1 LSLNRSEK
9 EAVISDV
16 TGLAAKAQ
24 TLVIAEYRGITV
36 ADMTK
41 LRNNARSNGVT
52 LSVLKNTLARRAVA
66 GSAFEVVSDQMTGPL
81 IYGFSVDAVA
91 AAKVVAE
98 FAKTN
103 DKLVIRAGAYGGKA
117 LDVNGV
123 KQLASIPS
131 KEVLLAQL
139 LGLMQSPIS
148 RTARVL
154 AALAEQ
160 RGAGAAQ
167 KKLPPQRQ
175 LRLKRALSVVTKV
188 KHCGTV
194 LSIAKLCPQLT
205 VGNKNGIR

>member
-9 EAVISDV
+9 EAVINDV
-16 TGLAAKAQ
+16 TSLAAKAQ

-41 LRNNARSNGVT
+41 LRNEARSKGVS

-66 GSAFEVVSDQMTGPL
+66 GSAFEVVADQMTGPL
-81 IYGFSVDAVA
+81 IYGFSEDAVS
-91 AAKVVAE
+91 AAKVVAD

-103 DKLVIRAGAYGGKA
+103 DKLVIRGGAFDGKA

-160 RGAGAAQ
+160 RGAGAAVEEAA
-167 KKLPPQRQ
+167 PVE
-175 LRLKRALSVVTKV
+175 AV
-188 KHCGTV
+188 
-194 LSIAKLCPQLT
+194 AA
-205 VGNKNGIR
+205 

>member
-9 EAVISDV
+9 QAVIEEV
-16 TGLAAKAQ
+16 TALAAKAQ
-24 TLVIAEYRGITV
+24 TLVMAEYRGITV

-41 LRNNARSNGVT
+41 LRATARSNGVE

-66 GSAFEVVSDQMTGPL
+66 GSQFEVVGEQMTGPL

-91 AAKVVAE
+91 AAKVVAD

-103 DKLVIRAGAYGGKA
+103 DKLVIRGGAFAGKA

-139 LGLMQSPIS
+139 CGLLMSPIS
-148 RTARVL
+148 RTAVVL
-154 AALAEQ
+154 GALAKKKGE
-160 RGAGAAQ
+160 GAEAA
-167 KKLPPQRQ
+167 P
-175 LRLKRALSVVTKV
+175 A
-188 KHCGTV
+188 
-194 LSIAKLCPQLT
+194 AA
-205 VGNKNGIR
+205 

>member
-41 LRNNARSNGVT
+41 LRNNARSAGVS

-66 GSAFEVVSDQMTGPL
+66 GSAFEVVADQMSGPL
-81 IYGFSVDAVA
+81 IYGFSEDAVA

-103 DKLVIRAGAYGGKA
+103 DKLVIRAGAYGGKV

-154 AALAEQ
+154 SALAEKK
-160 RGAGAAQ
+160 GGGAAEAV
-167 KKLPPQRQ
+167 P
-175 LRLKRALSVVTKV
+175 AEAV
-188 KHCGTV
+188 
-194 LSIAKLCPQLT
+194 AA
-205 VGNKNGIR
+205 

>member
-1 LSLNRSEK
+1 MPNKRQSANKEKTVSLNRSEK

-24 TLVIAEYRGITV
+24 TLVMAEYRGITV
-36 ADMTK
+36 ADMTR
-41 LRNNARSNGVT
+41 LRTTARNSGVT

-66 GSAFEVVSDQMTGPL
+66 GSAFDVVSDQMTGPL
-81 IYGFSVDAVA
+81 IYSFSVDAVA

-103 DKLVIRAGAYGGKA
+103 DKLVIRGGAYGGKV
-117 LDVNGV
+117 LDINGV

-131 KEVLLAQL
+131 KEVLLSQL

-154 AALAEQ
+154 AALAEK
-160 RGAGAAQ
+160 RSEGSAAPAEQ
-167 KKLPPQRQ
+167 
-175 LRLKRALSVVTKV
+175 A
-188 KHCGTV
+188 
-194 LSIAKLCPQLT
+194 IAEPAAA
-205 VGNKNGIR
+205 

>member
-1 LSLNRSEK
+1 MSLNRSEK
-9 EAVISDV
+9 EAVINEV
-16 TGLAAKAQ
+16 TSHAAKAQ

-41 LRNNARSNGVT
+41 LRVNARSNGVS

-66 GSAFEVVSDQMTGPL
+66 GSGFEVVADQMTGPL

-103 DKLVIRAGAYGGKA
+103 DKLVIRAGAYGGKV

-160 RGAGAAQ
+160 RGAGAAEAA
-167 KKLPPQRQ
+167 P
-175 LRLKRALSVVTKV
+175 AE
-188 KHCGTV
+188 
-194 LSIAKLCPQLT
+194 AAAA
-205 VGNKNGIR
+205 